1 MEKNLVETLDMIF
14 GQQNVFIVDEK
25 TDLSENSPLTKKA
38 KLLLKETHGKE
49 LDGKDKT
56 SRKTI

>member
-25 TDLSENSPLTKKA
+25 TDLSENSPLTKRA
-38 KLLLKETHGKE
+38 KLLLKETNGKKPN
-49 LDGKDKT
+49 GKDKT
-56 SRKTI
+56 SR